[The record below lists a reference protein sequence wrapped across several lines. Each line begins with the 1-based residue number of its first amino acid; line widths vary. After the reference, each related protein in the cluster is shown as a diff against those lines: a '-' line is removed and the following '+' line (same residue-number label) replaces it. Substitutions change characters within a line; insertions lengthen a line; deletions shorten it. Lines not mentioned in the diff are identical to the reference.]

1 MKGAL
6 VSRSPW
12 RWRLAFVVLVL
23 EALLVSASPTG
34 ASSYTITPGGPPV
47 TVLTTVADENA
58 SLTFAGTTGQRISL
72 KLSSVTFGTST
83 CCSTYVT
90 IFKPDST
97 KLAGPVY
104 VGTSGGFIDAKTLP
118 QTGTYTISLNPQSSA
133 TGTMTVTLYDVPADA
148 TGTITPGG
156 APVSATVTTPGQNAS
171 LTFGATAGQRLSFK
185 FGAVAGGAWK
195 VSVANPDAT
204 TLVSSLTVGTSG
216 AFVDTKTLAQTG
228 TYTISLNPQSSAT
241 GTMTV
246 TVYDVPADATGTI
259 TPGGAPVSATV
270 TTPGQNASL
279 TFAGTAGQRISLKL
293 GNVTIGSSAIS
304 GTSVSILNPDA
315 TTLASVVVGTS
326 GGFLDT
332 KTLPQTGTYTIRI
345 DPQGANTGSITL
357 TLYNVP
363 PDATGAITVG
373 GGAVA
378 VTTTTP
384 GQNASLTFSGTAGV
398 RVSINVSNVTIGTSV
413 GGTTLS
419 ILNPDQTRL
428 LAPRAFGTSGA
439 FIDPVSLSQNGTYTI
454 VLDPQAAYT
463 GSATLTLYNVPADV
477 TGTIIP
483 GGAAVTVTTTAPGQN
498 ASLTFAGT
506 AGRRISMS
514 VAQSNCCGANIS
526 IKNPDGSSL
535 LSPTLVGVSGGF
547 IDTKTLPQS
556 GTYTIFID
564 PRTTATGS
572 VTITLYDVP
581 ADITGT
587 ITPGGAAATVT
598 TTTPGQ
604 NAKLT
609 FSGTSGTSHTL
620 TISAV
625 CCTTRVTV
633 LRPDSTVLKGPSAFG
648 VAGGT
653 MSFML
658 PVTGT
663 YSIVVDPQG
672 SATGSVTLALS

>member
-1 MKGAL
+1 
-6 VSRSPW
+6 
-12 RWRLAFVVLVL
+12 
-23 EALLVSASPTG
+23 
-34 ASSYTITPGGPPV
+34 
-47 TVLTTVADENA
+47 
-58 SLTFAGTTGQRISL
+58 
-72 KLSSVTFGTST
+72 
-83 CCSTYVT
+83 
-90 IFKPDST
+90 
-97 KLAGPVY
+97 
-104 VGTSGGFIDAKTLP
+104 
-118 QTGTYTISLNPQSSA
+118 
-133 TGTMTVTLYDVPADA
+133 
-148 TGTITPGG
+148 
-156 APVSATVTTPGQNAS
+156 
-171 LTFGATAGQRLSFK
+171 
-185 FGAVAGGAWK
+185 GGAWK

-363 PDATGAITVG
+363 ADATGTITV
-373 GGAVA
+373 
-378 VTTTTP
+378 
-384 GQNASLTFSGTAGV
+384 
-398 RVSINVSNVTIGTSV
+398 
-413 GGTTLS
+413 
-419 ILNPDQTRL
+419 
-428 LAPRAFGTSGA
+428 
-439 FIDPVSLSQNGTYTI
+439 
-454 VLDPQAAYT
+454 
-463 GSATLTLYNVPADV
+463 
-477 TGTIIP
+477 

-547 IDTKTLPQS
+547 IDTKT
-556 GTYTIFID
+556 
-564 PRTTATGS
+564 
-572 VTITLYDVP
+572 
-581 ADITGT
+581 
-587 ITPGGAAATVT
+587 
-598 TTTPGQ
+598 
-604 NAKLT
+604 
-609 FSGTSGTSHTL
+609 
-620 TISAV
+620 
-625 CCTTRVTV
+625 
-633 LRPDSTVLKGPSAFG
+633 
-648 VAGGT
+648 
-653 MSFML
+653 
-658 PVTGT
+658 
-663 YSIVVDPQG
+663 
-672 SATGSVTLALS
+672 